1 MKEIKAIL
9 KGTTKVITGKVR
21 LSYANIFEPKSING
35 SEPKYSV
42 SLIIPKDDKQQI
54 EVIKQAIK
62 NAIEEG
68 KSKLADKNG
77 NIPKNIKLPLRDG
90 DEDRPE
96 DEAYANS
103 YFLNANSVRPPQ
115 VVGTEID
122 KATGKAIQLGEDDVY
137 SGCYAR
143 VSLNFYAFNTN
154 GNKGIA
160 CGLGNI
166 QKVDDGERLGGGASA
181 EEDFD
186 FEEVDAEDDFL
197 C

>member
-122 KATGKAIQLGEDDVY
+122 KTTGKAIQLDEDDVY

-166 QKVDDGERLGGGASA
+166 QKVEDGERLGGGASA